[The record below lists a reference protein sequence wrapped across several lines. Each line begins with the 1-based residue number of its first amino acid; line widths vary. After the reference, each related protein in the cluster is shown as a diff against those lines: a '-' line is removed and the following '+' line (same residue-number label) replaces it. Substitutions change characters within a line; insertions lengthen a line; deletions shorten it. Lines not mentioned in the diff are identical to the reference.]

1 MVRLM
6 LCCAAICFLA
16 LFSNIS
22 TAAVGQFEGQG
33 DVGDA
38 CDIGIPGSA
47 SFDAAKNE
55 YRITA
60 SGYNM
65 WFNRDAFYF
74 LYNRLEGDLTMVA
87 DINFVG
93 KGKVPHRKAGWIVR
107 QTLDKDSPFI
117 GAIVHGDGLIAL
129 QWRPVKGGEMSDDL
143 EILRTVKEPATI
155 KLERHADN
163 YTLSV
168 APDGKTFQI
177 VGSVTMKLTDPV
189 YAGLVV
195 CSHDVSTAET
205 AVFSNVK
212 LEKQGVVNMKER
224 VLEST
229 LETIAIGTGER
240 KTVYR
245 ARRHFEAPNWTPDG
259 KTLVFNGNGLI
270 YTISVEGGLPQ
281 LLDTGEA
288 KKCNNDHGISPD
300 GKFLAVSSQH
310 NSDSKSRIYVL
321 PITGGQARLVT
332 PNAPS
337 YWHGWSPDGK
347 TLAYCAGR
355 NNDFDICIIP
365 VNGGEETRLTTT
377 PGLDDGPEYSPD
389 GKYIF
394 FNSERTGLM
403 KIWRMNADGSD
414 QQQVTS
420 DKDYADWFAHP
431 SPDGKG
437 LVFVSYDKSVS
448 GHPANQDVLL
458 RYLPL
463 SGGKPKILTDLFGG
477 QGTMNVPS
485 WSPDSKRVAFVSYQL
500 LPPKCP
506 VLN

>member
-1 MVRLM
+1 MVRVM
-6 LCCAAICFLA
+6 LCCVAICFVA
-16 LFSNIS
+16 IFTNIS
-22 TAAVGQFEGQG
+22 AAAVGQFEGQG

-38 CDIGIPGSA
+38 CDIGILGSA
-47 SFDAAKNE
+47 SFDSAKNE

-74 LYNRLEGDLTMVA
+74 LYNRLEGDLVMVA

-93 KGKVPHRKAGWIVR
+93 KGKVAHRKAGWIVR
-107 QTLDKDSPFI
+107 QTLDKDSAFI

-129 QWRPVKGGEMSDDL
+129 QWRPVKGGQMSDDL
-143 EILRTVKEPATI
+143 EVLRTVKEFATI

-177 VGSVTMKLTDPV
+177 VGSVTMKLTDLV

-195 CSHDVSTAET
+195 CSHDANAAET

-229 LETIAIGTGER
+229 LETISAENGER

-245 ARRHFEAPNWTPDG
+245 AHQHFEAPNWTPDG
-259 KTLVFNGNGLI
+259 KTLVFNSNGLI
-270 YTISVEGGLPQ
+270 YTIPAEGGLPQ

-288 KKCNNDHGISPD
+288 KKCNNDHGLSPD
-300 GKFLAVSSQH
+300 GKFLAVSSGH
-310 NSDSKSRIYVL
+310 KDGKSRIYIL
-321 PITGGQARLVT
+321 PITGGAARLVT
-332 PNAPS
+332 PKAPS

-347 TLAYCAGR
+347 TLAYCAER
-355 NNDFDICIIP
+355 NKEFDIYTIP
-365 VNGGEETRLTTT
+365 VEGGEETRLTNT
-377 PGLDDGPEYSPD
+377 PGKDDGSEYSPD

-394 FNSERTGLM
+394 FNSDRTGLM

-420 DKDYADWFAHP
+420 DKDYVDWFAHP
-431 SPDGKG
+431 SPDGKW
-437 LVFVSYDKSVS
+437 LVFVSYDKSVKD
-448 GHPANQDVLL
+448 HPANKDVVM
-458 RYLPL
+458 RILPA
-463 SGGKPKILTDLFGG
+463 GGEKPKVLANLFGG
-477 QGTMNVPS
+477 QGTINVPS

-500 LPPKCP
+500 MPPK
-506 VLN
+506 

>member
-1 MVRLM
+1 MVRVM
-6 LCCAAICFLA
+6 LCCVVLCSLV
-16 LFSNIS
+16 LFGNIS

-93 KGKVPHRKAGWIVR
+93 QGKVAHRKAGWIVR

-129 QWRPVKGGEMSDDL
+129 QYRTVKGGSMSDDL
-143 EILRTVKEPATI
+143 EILRTVKGFATI

-168 APDGKTFQI
+168 APDGKTFQV
-177 VGSVTMKLTDPV
+177 VGSITMQLTDPV

-195 CSHDVSTAET
+195 CSHDANTAET

-212 LEKQGVVNMKER
+212 LEKHGVVNMKER

-229 LETIAIGTGER
+229 LETISVENGER
-240 KTVYR
+240 KIIYR
-245 ARRHFEAPNWTPDG
+245 AREHFEAPNWSRDG
-259 KTLVFNGNGLI
+259 KTLLFNNSSNGLI
-270 YTISVEGGLPQ
+270 YTIPVEGGKPQ

-288 KKCNNDHGISPD
+288 KKCNNDHGLSPD
-300 GKFLAVSSQH
+300 GKLLAVSSQH
-310 NSDSKSRIYVL
+310 TPDSKSRIYVL
-321 PITGGQARLVT
+321 PITGGTARLVT
-332 PNAPS
+332 PKGPS

-347 TLAYCAGR
+347 TLAYCAER
-355 NNDFDICIIP
+355 NNEYDIYTIP
-365 VNGGEETRLTTT
+365 VDGGEETRLTAA

-431 SPDGKG
+431 SPDGKW
-437 LVFVSYDKSVS
+437 LVFVSYDKSVK
-448 GHPANQDVLL
+448 GHPINKDVVL
-458 RYLPL
+458 RHYAPC
-463 SGGKPKILTDLFGG
+463 GRKTE
-477 QGTMNVPS
+477 
-485 WSPDSKRVAFVSYQL
+485 SPD
-500 LPPKCP
+500 
-506 VLN
+506 

>member
-1 MVRLM
+1 MARLI
-6 LCCAAICFLA
+6 LCCVILCSLAVLGNLSIAAI
-16 LFSNIS
+16 
-22 TAAVGQFEGQG
+22 GQFEGQC

-38 CDIGIPGSA
+38 CDIGVPGSA
-47 SFDAAKNE
+47 VFDAAKNE
-55 YRITA
+55 YTVTA

-65 WFNRDAFYF
+65 WFNRDAFHF
-74 LYNRLEGDLTMVA
+74 LYNKVEGDLVMVA

-107 QTLDKDSPFI
+107 QSLDKDSAFI

-129 QWRPVKGGEMSDDL
+129 QWRPVKGGQMSDDL
-143 EILRTVKEPATI
+143 EIVRTI
-155 KLERHADN
+155 KEIAAIKFERHGDV

-177 VGSVTMKLTDPV
+177 VGSVSLSLTDPV

-195 CSHDVSTAET
+195 CSHDINTAET
-205 AVFSNVK
+205 AIFSNVK

-229 LETIAIGTGER
+229 LETIAIENGER

-245 ARRHFEAPNWTPDG
+245 ALQHFEAPNRTPDG
-259 KTLVFNGNGLI
+259 KTLVFNSNGLI
-270 YTISVEGGLPQ
+270 YTISVEGGKPQ

-288 KKCNNDHGISPD
+288 KKCNNDHGLSPD

-310 NSDSKSRIYVL
+310 NPDGKSRIYVL
-321 PITGGQARLVT
+321 PITGGTARLVT
-332 PNAPS
+332 QKAPS

-347 TLAYCAGR
+347 TLAYCAER
-355 NNDFDICIIP
+355 NNEFDIYTIP
-365 VNGGEETRLTTT
+365 VDGGEETRLTTA

-389 GKYIF
+389 GKTIF
-394 FNSERTGLM
+394 FNSERTGVM

-414 QQQVTS
+414 QRQVTTE
-420 DKDYADWFAHP
+420 KQYADWFAHP
-431 SPDGKG
+431 SPDGKW
-437 LVFVSYDKSVS
+437 LVFVSYDKDVK
-448 GHPANQDVLL
+448 GHPANKDVVL
-458 RYLPL
+458 RILPM
-463 SGGKPKILTDLFGG
+463 GGEKPKVLANLFGG
-477 QGTMNVPS
+477 QGTINVPS

-500 LPPKCP
+500 LPPK
-506 VLN
+506 

>member
-1 MVRLM
+1 MARLM
-6 LCCAAICFLA
+6 LCCVAICFLA
-16 LFSNIS
+16 FFGNIS
-22 TAAVGQFEGQG
+22 TAAVGQFEGQC

-55 YRITA
+55 YKITA

-74 LYNRLEGDLTMVA
+74 LYNRLEGDLVMVA

-93 KGKVPHRKAGWIVR
+93 KGKVAHRKAGWIVR

-129 QWRPVKGGEMSDDL
+129 QWRTVKGGEMSDDL
-143 EILRTVKEPATI
+143 EILRTVKGFATI
-155 KLERHADN
+155 MLERHADT
-163 YTLSV
+163 YTLSI

-195 CSHDVSTAET
+195 CSHDVNTAET
-205 AVFSNVK
+205 AVFTNVK

-229 LETIAIGTGER
+229 LETISVENGER
-240 KTVYR
+240 KTIYC
-245 ARRHFEAPNWTPDG
+245 ARQHFEAPNWTPDG
-259 KTLVFNGNGLI
+259 KTLVFNSNGLI
-270 YTISVEGGLPQ
+270 YTMPAEGGKPQ

-288 KKCNNDHGISPD
+288 KKCNNDHGLSPD
-300 GKFLAVSSQH
+300 GKFIAVSSQH
-310 NSDSKSRIYVL
+310 TPDSKSRIYVL

-394 FNSERTGLM
+394 FNSDRTGLM
-403 KIWRMNADGSD
+403 KIWKMNADGSD

-431 SPDGKG
+431 SPDGKW
-437 LVFVSYDKSVS
+437 LVFVSYDKSVK
-448 GHPANQDVLL
+448 GHPANKDVVL
-458 RYLPL
+458 RIMPFG
-463 SGGKPKILTDLFGG
+463 GGKPKVLANLFGG

-500 LPPKCP
+500 LPPK
-506 VLN
+506 

>member
-1 MVRLM
+1 MVRVI
-6 LCCAAICFLA
+6 LCCVTICVMAIIT
-16 LFSNIS
+16 NTS
-22 TAAVGQFEGQG
+22 TAAIGLFEGQC

-55 YRITA
+55 YKITA

-65 WFNRDAFYF
+65 WFNRDAFHF
-74 LYNRLEGDLTMVA
+74 LYNKLEGDLVMTA
-87 DINFVG
+87 DINFIG

-107 QTLDKDSPFI
+107 QTLDKDSAFI

-143 EILRTVKEPATI
+143 EILRNVKGFAAI

-163 YTLSV
+163 YTLSI

-195 CSHDVSTAET
+195 CSHDVNTAET
-205 AVFSNVK
+205 AVFTNVK
-212 LEKQGVVNMKER
+212 LEKQGAVNMNQR
-224 VLEST
+224 ILEST
-229 LETIAIGTGER
+229 LETISVENGER
-240 KTVYR
+240 KTVYS
-245 ARRHFEAPNWTPDG
+245 ARQRFEAPNWTPDG
-259 KTLVFNGNGLI
+259 KTLVFNSNGLI
-270 YTISVEGGLPQ
+270 YTIPVEGGKPQ

-300 GKFLAVSSQH
+300 GKLLAVSSQH
-310 NSDSKSRIYVL
+310 NPDGKSRIYVL
-321 PITGGQARLVT
+321 PITGGAARLVT
-332 PNAPS
+332 PKAPS

-347 TLAYCAGR
+347 TLAYCAER
-355 NNDFDICIIP
+355 NNEFDIYTIP
-365 VNGGEETRLTTT
+365 VAGGEETRLTNA
-377 PGLDDGPEYSPD
+377 PGKDDGSDYSPD

-431 SPDGKG
+431 SPDGKW

-448 GHPANQDVLL
+448 GHPENQDVVL
-458 RYLPL
+458 RILPM
-463 SGGKPKILTDLFGG
+463 SGGKPKILANLFGG
-477 QGTMNVPS
+477 QGTINVPS

-500 LPPKCP
+500 LPPK
-506 VLN
+506 

>member
-1 MVRLM
+1 MARLV
-6 LCCAAICFLA
+6 LCFFAACFLS
-16 LFSNIS
+16 FFCNVSS
-22 TAAVGQFEGQG
+22 AAVGIFEVQG

-47 SFDAAKNE
+47 VFDAAKNE
-55 YRITA
+55 YSITA
-60 SGYNM
+60 SGYNI

-74 LYNRLEGDLTMVA
+74 IYNKLEGDAVMVA

-93 KGKVPHRKAGWIVR
+93 KGKVAHRKAGWIVR
-107 QTLDKDSPFI
+107 QTLDKDSAFI

-129 QWRPVKGGEMSDDL
+129 QYRPVKGGQMSDDL
-143 EILRTVKEPATI
+143 EVLRTVKGFATI

-163 YTLSV
+163 YMFSV

-177 VGSVTMKLTDPV
+177 VGSVSLAMPDPV

-195 CSHDVSTAET
+195 CSHDVNTAET

-229 LETIAIGTGER
+229 LETISVENGER
-240 KTVYR
+240 KTIYS
-245 ARRHFEAPNWTPDG
+245 AREHFEAPNWTPDG
-259 KTLVFNGNGLI
+259 KTLIFNSKGLI
-270 YTISVEGGLPQ
+270 YTIPAQGGQPQ

-288 KKCNNDHGISPD
+288 KKCNNDHGLSPD

-310 NSDSKSRIYVL
+310 KPDGKSRIYVL
-321 PITGGQARLVT
+321 PITGGTARLVT
-332 PNAPS
+332 PKAPS

-347 TLAYCAGR
+347 TLAYCAER
-355 NNDFDICIIP
+355 NNEYDIYTIP
-365 VNGGEETRLTTT
+365 VEGGEETRLTAA

-389 GKYIF
+389 GKTIF
-394 FNSERTGLM
+394 FNSERSGLM

-414 QQQVTS
+414 QQQVTT

-431 SPDGKG
+431 SPDGKW
-437 LVFVSYDKSVS
+437 LVFVSYDKTVK
-448 GHPANQDVLL
+448 GHPANKDVVL
-458 RYLPL
+458 RIMPL
-463 SGGKPKILTDLFGG
+463 GGGKSKVLANLFGG
-477 QGTMNVPS
+477 QGTINVPS
-485 WSPDSKRVAFVSYQL
+485 WSPDSSRVAFVSYQL
-500 LPPKCP
+500 LLSK
-506 VLN
+506 

>member
-1 MVRLM
+1 MVRVIS
-6 LCCAAICFLA
+6 CCVAICFLA
-16 LFSNIS
+16 LFTNIS
-22 TAAVGQFEGQG
+22 IAAVGQFEGQG

-47 SFDAAKNE
+47 SFDSAKNE
-55 YRITA
+55 YAITA

-74 LYNRLEGDLTMVA
+74 LYNKVEGDLVMVA

-93 KGKVPHRKAGWIVR
+93 KGKVAHRKAGWIVR

-129 QWRPVKGGEMSDDL
+129 QWRTTKGGQMSDDL
-143 EILRTVKEPATI
+143 EVMRTVKGFATI
-155 KLERHADN
+155 MLERHADT

-168 APDGKTFQI
+168 APDGKTFQV
-177 VGSVTMKLTDPV
+177 VGSVSLALPDPV

-195 CSHDVSTAET
+195 CSHDANTAET
-205 AVFSNVK
+205 AVFTNVK
-212 LEKQGVVNMKER
+212 FEKQGVVNMNQR

-229 LETIAIGTGER
+229 LETINIENGER
-240 KTVYR
+240 KTVYA
-245 ARRHFEAPNWTPDG
+245 AREHFEAPNWTPDG
-259 KTLVFNGNGLI
+259 KTLVFNSKGLI
-270 YTISVEGGLPQ
+270 YTIPVEGGKPQ

-288 KKCNNDHGISPD
+288 KKCNNDHGLSPD

-310 NSDSKSRIYVL
+310 NPDGKSRIYVL
-321 PITGGQARLVT
+321 PVTGGAARLVT

-347 TLAYCAGR
+347 TLAYCAER
-355 NNDFDICIIP
+355 NKEYDIYTIP
-365 VNGGEETRLTTT
+365 VDGGEETRLTTA

-394 FNSERTGLM
+394 FNSERTGQM
-403 KIWRMNADGSD
+403 KIWKMNADGSD

-431 SPDGKG
+431 SPDGKW
-437 LVFVSYDKSVS
+437 LVFVSYDKSVK
-448 GHPANQDVLL
+448 GHPANKDVVL
-458 RYLPL
+458 RIMPFG
-463 SGGKPKILTDLFGG
+463 GGKPKVLANLFGG

-500 LPPKCP
+500 LPPR
-506 VLN
+506 

>member
-1 MVRLM
+1 MVRMM

-16 LFSNIS
+16 VFSNIS
-22 TAAVGQFEGQG
+22 TASVGQFEGQG

-74 LYNRLEGDLTMVA
+74 LYNRIEGDLTMVA

-129 QWRPVKGGEMSDDL
+129 QWRTTKGSEMSDDL
-143 EILRTVKEPATI
+143 EILRTVKEFATI
-155 KLERHADN
+155 MLERHADT

-195 CSHDVSTAET
+195 CSHDANTAET
-205 AVFSNVK
+205 AIFSNVK
-212 LEKQGVVNMKER
+212 LEKQGVIPMNQR

-229 LETIAIGTGER
+229 LETISIETGER
-240 KTVYR
+240 QIVYR
-245 ARRHFEAPNWTPDG
+245 AREHFEAPNWSPDG
-259 KTLVFNGNGLI
+259 KTLVYNSKGLI
-270 YTISVEGGLPQ
+270 YTIPVEGGLPQ

-288 KKCNNDHGISPD
+288 KKCNNDHGLSPD

-310 NSDSKSRIYVL
+310 TPDNKSLIYVL
-321 PITGGQARLVT
+321 PSAGGAARRVT
-332 PNAPS
+332 SKGPS

-347 TLAYCAGR
+347 TLAYCAQR
-355 NNDFDICIIP
+355 NNEYDIYTIP
-365 VNGGEETRLTTT
+365 AEGGDETRLTSA
-377 PGLDDGPEYSPD
+377 PGLDDGPDYSPD
-389 GKYIF
+389 GKYVF

-403 KIWRMNADGSD
+403 KIWRMNADGND
-414 QQQVTS
+414 QQQITRDS
-420 DKDYADWFAHP
+420 EYADWFAHP
-431 SPDGKG
+431 SPDGKWR
-437 LVFVSYDKSVS
+437 VFVSYDKSVKGQPENKDVVLRIMPIS
-448 GHPANQDVLL
+448 G
-458 RYLPL
+458 
-463 SGGKPKILTDLFGG
+463 SKPRTLTNLFGG
-477 QGTMNVPS
+477 QGTINVPS
-485 WSPDSKRVAFVSYQL
+485 WSPDSKRVAFVSFRL
-500 LPPKCP
+500 LPSK
-506 VLN
+506 

>member
-1 MVRLM
+1 MVRVI
-6 LCCAAICFLA
+6 LCVAAICFVA
-16 LFSNIS
+16 IFTNIS

-38 CDIGIPGSA
+38 CDIGIPGSV
-47 SFDAAKNE
+47 SFDSAKNE

-65 WFNRDAFYF
+65 WFNKDAFYF
-74 LYNRLEGDLTMVA
+74 LYNKLEGDMVMVA

-93 KGKVPHRKAGWIVR
+93 KGKVAHRKAGWIVR
-107 QTLDKDSPFI
+107 QTLDKDSAFI

-129 QWRPVKGGEMSDDL
+129 QWRPVKGGQMSDDL
-143 EILRTVKEPATI
+143 EILRIVKEFATI

-168 APDGKTFQI
+168 APDGKAFQI

-195 CSHDVSTAET
+195 CSHDANIAET
-205 AVFSNVK
+205 AVFTNVK

-229 LETIAIGTGER
+229 LETISLENGER
-240 KTVYR
+240 KTVYS
-245 ARRHFEAPNWTPDG
+245 ARQHFEAPNWTPDG
-259 KTLVFNGNGLI
+259 KTLLFNNSDNGLI
-270 YTISVEGGLPQ
+270 YTILVEGGQPQ

-288 KKCNNDHGISPD
+288 KKCNNDHGLSPD
-300 GKFLAVSSQH
+300 GKFLAVSSGH
-310 NSDSKSRIYVL
+310 ADGKSRIYVL
-321 PITGGQARLVT
+321 PITGGAARLVT
-332 PNAPS
+332 PKAPS

-347 TLAYCAGR
+347 TLAYCAER
-355 NNDFDICIIP
+355 NKEFDIYTIP
-365 VNGGEETRLTTT
+365 VDGGEETRLTNT
-377 PGLDDGPEYSPD
+377 PGKDDGSDYSPD

-394 FNSERTGLM
+394 FNSDRTGLM

-414 QQQVTS
+414 QQQITS

-431 SPDGKG
+431 SPDGKW
-437 LVFVSYDKSVS
+437 LVFVSYDKSVKD
-448 GHPANQDVLL
+448 HPANKDVVL
-458 RYLPL
+458 RILPMG
-463 SGGKPKILTDLFGG
+463 GGKPKILANLFGG
-477 QGTMNVPS
+477 QGTINVPS

-500 LPPKCP
+500 LPPK
-506 VLN
+506 

>member
-1 MVRLM
+1 MARVI
-6 LCCAAICFLA
+6 LCSVAICFLA

-38 CDIGIPGSA
+38 CDIGIPGLA

-74 LYNRLEGDLTMVA
+74 LYNRLEGDLVMVA

-93 KGKVPHRKAGWIVR
+93 QGKVTHRKAGWIVR

-129 QWRPVKGGEMSDDL
+129 QYRTVKGGNMTDYT
-143 EILRTVKEPATI
+143 EILRAVKGFATI
-155 KLERHADN
+155 MLERRADT

-177 VGSVTMKLTDPV
+177 VGSVSLTLPDPV
-189 YAGLVV
+189 YAGLAV
-195 CSHDVSTAET
+195 CSHDANTAET
-205 AVFSNVK
+205 AVFTNVK

-229 LETIAIGTGER
+229 LETISVENGER

-259 KTLVFNGNGLI
+259 KTLVFNSNGLI
-270 YTISVEGGLPQ
+270 YTIPVEGGLPQ

-288 KKCNNDHGISPD
+288 KKCNNDHGLSPD

-310 NSDSKSRIYVL
+310 TANGKSLIYVI
-321 PITGGQARLVT
+321 PITGGAARLVT
-332 PNAPS
+332 PKGPS

-347 TLAYCAGR
+347 TLAYCAER
-355 NNDFDICIIP
+355 NNEFDIYTIP
-365 VNGGEETRLTTT
+365 IEGGKEMRLTNT
-377 PGLDDGPEYSPD
+377 PGKDDGSEYSPD

-394 FNSERTGLM
+394 FNSDRTGLM
-403 KIWRMNADGSD
+403 KIWRMNADGGD
-414 QQQVTS
+414 QQQVTF

-431 SPDGKG
+431 SPDGKW
-437 LVFVSYDKSVS
+437 LVFVSYDKSVK
-448 GHPANQDVLL
+448 GHPANKDVVL
-458 RYLPL
+458 RFLPL
-463 SGGKPKILTDLFGG
+463 SGGKPKVLTNLFGG

-500 LPPKCP
+500 LPPK
-506 VLN
+506 

>member
-1 MVRLM
+1 MARLM

-16 LFSNIS
+16 FFSNIS
-22 TAAVGQFEGQG
+22 IAAVGQFEGQG

-47 SFDAAKNE
+47 SFDSAKNE

-74 LYNRLEGDLTMVA
+74 LYNCLEGDLVMVA

-93 KGKVPHRKAGWIVR
+93 KGKVAHRKAGWIVR

-129 QWRPVKGGEMSDDL
+129 QWRTTKGGQMSDDL
-143 EILRTVKEPATI
+143 EILRTVKEFATI
-155 KLERHADN
+155 KLERHADT

-177 VGSVTMKLTDPV
+177 VGSVSLALPDPV

-195 CSHDVSTAET
+195 CSHDANTAET
-205 AVFSNVK
+205 AVFTNVK
-212 LEKQGVVNMKER
+212 FEKQGVVNMNQR

-229 LETIAIGTGER
+229 LETISVENGER
-240 KTVYR
+240 KTVYS
-245 ARRHFEAPNWTPDG
+245 ARQHFEAPNWTPDG
-259 KTLVFNGNGLI
+259 KTLVFNSNGLI
-270 YTISVEGGLPQ
+270 YTIPVEGGQPK

-288 KKCNNDHGISPD
+288 KKCNNDHGLSPD

-310 NSDSKSRIYVL
+310 TANGKSLIYVL
-321 PITGGQARLVT
+321 PITGGAARLVT
-332 PNAPS
+332 PKGPS

-347 TLAYCAGR
+347 TLAYCAQR
-355 NNDFDICIIP
+355 NNEYDIYTIP
-365 VNGGEETRLTTT
+365 VDGGEETRLTTA

-389 GKYIF
+389 GKSIF

-403 KIWRMNADGSD
+403 KIWKMNADGND
-414 QQQVTS
+414 QQQVTT
-420 DKDYADWFAHP
+420 DKEYADWFAHP
-431 SPDGKG
+431 SPDGKW
-437 LVFVSYDKSVS
+437 LVFVSYDKTVK
-448 GHPANQDVLL
+448 GHPANKDVVL
-458 RYLPL
+458 RFLPL
-463 SGGKPKILTDLFGG
+463 SGGKPKVLTNLFGG

-485 WSPDSKRVAFVSYQL
+485 WSPDSKLVVFVSYQL
-500 LPPKCP
+500 LPP
-506 VLN
+506 N

>member
-1 MVRLM
+1 MVRVI
-6 LCCAAICFLA
+6 LCCVTICFMAILTNTSAAAI
-16 LFSNIS
+16 
-22 TAAVGQFEGQG
+22 GQFEGQG

-65 WFNRDAFYF
+65 WFNRDAFHF
-74 LYNRLEGDLTMVA
+74 LYNKLEGDLVMVA

-93 KGKVPHRKAGWIVR
+93 TGKVAHRKAGWVVR
-107 QTLDKDSPFI
+107 QTLDKDSAFI
-117 GAIVHGDGLIAL
+117 GAIAHGDGLIAL

-143 EILRTVKEPATI
+143 EILRTVKGFATI
-155 KLERHADN
+155 KLERYADI

-168 APDGKTFQI
+168 APDGKTFQV

-195 CSHDVSTAET
+195 CSHDVNTAET
-205 AVFSNVK
+205 AVFTNVK
-212 LEKQGVVNMKER
+212 LEKQGAVNMKER

-229 LETIAIGTGER
+229 LETISVENGER

-245 ARRHFEAPNWTPDG
+245 ALQHFEAPNWTPDG
-259 KTLVFNGNGLI
+259 KTLVFNSNGLI
-270 YTISVEGGLPQ
+270 YTIPVEGGKPQ

-288 KKCNNDHGISPD
+288 KKCNNDHGLSSD

-310 NSDSKSRIYVL
+310 NTDGKSRIYVL
-321 PITGGQARLVT
+321 PITGGAARLVT
-332 PNAPS
+332 QKAPS

-347 TLAYCAGR
+347 TLAYCAER
-355 NNDFDICIIP
+355 NNEFDIYTIP
-365 VNGGEETRLTTT
+365 VDGGEETRLTTA

-389 GKYIF
+389 GKTIF

-431 SPDGKG
+431 SRDGKW
-437 LVFVSYDKSVS
+437 LVFVSYDKDVK
-448 GHPANQDVLL
+448 GHPANKDVVL
-458 RYLPL
+458 RILPM
-463 SGGKPKILTDLFGG
+463 SGGKSKILANLFGG
-477 QGTMNVPS
+477 QGTINVPS
-485 WSPDSKRVAFVSYQL
+485 WSPDSKRIAFVSYQL
-500 LPPKCP
+500 LPPK
-506 VLN
+506 

>member
-1 MVRLM
+1 MVRVM
-6 LCCAAICFLA
+6 LCCVAICFMA
-16 LFSNIS
+16 IFTNIS
-22 TAAVGQFEGQG
+22 TAAIGQFEGQC

-55 YRITA
+55 YTVTA

-65 WFNRDAFYF
+65 WFDRDAFHF
-74 LYNRLEGDLTMVA
+74 LYNKLEGDLVMVA

-93 KGKVPHRKAGWIVR
+93 KGKVAHRKAGWIVR
-107 QTLDKDSPFI
+107 QTLDKDSAFI

-129 QWRPVKGGEMSDDL
+129 QWRPVKGAQMSDDL
-143 EILRTVKEPATI
+143 EIIRTVKEIAKI
-155 KLERHADN
+155 KMERHGDI

-195 CSHDVSTAET
+195 CSHDVNTAET
-205 AVFSNVK
+205 AVFTNVK

-229 LETIAIGTGER
+229 LETINIENGER
-240 KTVYR
+240 KTVYS
-245 ARRHFEAPNWTPDG
+245 ARQHFEAPNWTPDG
-259 KTLVFNGNGLI
+259 KTLIFNRNGLI
-270 YTISVEGGLPQ
+270 YTIPVEGGIPQ

-288 KKCNNDHGISPD
+288 NKCNNDHGISPD
-300 GKFLAVSSQH
+300 GKFLVVSSQH
-310 NSDSKSRIYVL
+310 TADSKSRIYVL

-332 PNAPS
+332 PKAPS

-355 NNDFDICIIP
+355 NNEFDIFTIP
-365 VNGGEETRLTTT
+365 VAGGEETRLTAA
-377 PGLDDGPEYSPD
+377 PGLDDGPDYSPD

-414 QQQVTS
+414 QQQVTTDS
-420 DKDYADWFAHP
+420 DYADWFAHP
-431 SPDGKG
+431 SPDGKWF
-437 LVFVSYDKSVS
+437 VFVSYDKSVK
-448 GHPANQDVLL
+448 GHPANQDVVL
-458 RYLPL
+458 RILPM
-463 SGGKPKILTDLFGG
+463 SGGKPKILANLFGG
-477 QGTMNVPS
+477 QGTINVPS

-500 LPPKCP
+500 LPPK
-506 VLN
+506 

>member
-1 MVRLM
+1 M
-6 LCCAAICFLA
+6 AILTN
-16 LFSNIS
+16 SS

-55 YRITA
+55 YTITA

-65 WFNRDAFYF
+65 WFNRDAFHF
-74 LYNRLEGDLTMVA
+74 LYNKLEGDLTMVA

-93 KGKVPHRKAGWIVR
+93 KGKVAHRKAGWIVR
-107 QTLDKDSPFI
+107 QSLDKDSAFI

-143 EILRTVKEPATI
+143 EIIRTVKGFTSITI

-163 YTLSV
+163 YTLSI
-168 APDGKTFQI
+168 APDGETFEI
-177 VGSVTMKLTDPV
+177 VGSATVKLTDPV

-195 CSHDVSTAET
+195 CSHDVNTAET

-229 LETIAIGTGER
+229 LETINIENGER
-240 KTVYR
+240 KTIYF
-245 ARRHFEAPNWTPDG
+245 AREHFEAPNWTPDG
-259 KTLVFNGNGLI
+259 KTLIFNKSGLI
-270 YTISVEGGLPQ
+270 YTIPVEGGKPQ

-310 NSDSKSRIYVL
+310 TDGKSRIYVL
-321 PITGGQARLVT
+321 PITGGAARLVT
-332 PNAPS
+332 QNAPS

-355 NNDFDICIIP
+355 NNYFNICIIS
-365 VNGGEETRLTTT
+365 VNGGEETRLTTST
-377 PGLDDGPEYSPD
+377 GLDDGPDYSPD

-431 SPDGKG
+431 SPDGKW

-448 GHPANQDVLL
+448 GHPANQDVVL
-458 RYLPL
+458 RILPV
-463 SGGKPKILTDLFGG
+463 SGGKPKILANLFGG
-477 QGTMNVPS
+477 QGTVNVPS

-500 LPPKCP
+500 LPPK
-506 VLN
+506 